1 MDNVQISQSRPWI
14 LRARCQHSVLFV
26 FHRDYN
32 ENGVG
37 QLTIEVG
44 SQDMNWSR
52 SGASAPNPEESLF
65 SHDKGTRVT
74 LDDEFSMGKCSC
86 WSFWSA
92 AARRAAITRWRG
104 ESWSD
109 PLASK
114 EKLPAVSAL
123 YKGGEE
129 ESDDEIDSTTELQ
142 DI

>member
-1 MDNVQISQSRPWI
+1 MLENIFPILFPHLVTTNFYYNLQIMDNVQISQSRPWI

-86 WSFWSA
+86 WSF
-92 AARRAAITRWRG
+92 
-104 ESWSD
+104 
-109 PLASK
+109 
-114 EKLPAVSAL
+114 
-123 YKGGEE
+123 
-129 ESDDEIDSTTELQ
+129 
-142 DI
+142 